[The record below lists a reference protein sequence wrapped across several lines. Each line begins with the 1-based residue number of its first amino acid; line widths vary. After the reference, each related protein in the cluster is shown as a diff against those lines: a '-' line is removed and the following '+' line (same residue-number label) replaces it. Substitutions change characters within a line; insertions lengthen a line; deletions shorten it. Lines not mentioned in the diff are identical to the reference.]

1 MKGGDL
7 TPIYELVVAMLT
19 QGERTTWFLLPAIHA
34 KGWWIIPLY
43 NLHII
48 AIEHRDRKAGG
59 SIRMESQL
67 GRAILAA
74 W

>member
-7 TPIYELVVAMLT
+7 TPIYELVVAMLAR
-19 QGERTTWFLLPAIHA
+19 GERFPNSIQLGDWGLVYLKYLNAICVFYQFHYRP
-34 KGWWIIPLY
+34 IHF
-43 NLHII
+43 HIREDS
-48 AIEHRDRKAGG
+48 A
-59 SIRMESQL
+59 L